1 MIYIVRHGQT
11 DYNVEKRI
19 TGQLDI
25 PLNEKGRDD
34 ALKLKEKLKDIS
46 FDYVFASPLKRTVE
60 TAKIA
65 TNNQDIILDRRII
78 ERYNGSLE
86 GMVKDEIEKDFDFN
100 DINSKK
106 YGIESVREL
115 KARVYDFLDEIIKK
129 YPKKNI
135 LIVTHGGVLIVM
147 RHYFEG
153 KPKNN
158 DDYFM
163 TNCEIVKYNN

>member
-34 ALKLKEKLKDIS
+34 ALMLREKIKDIS
-46 FDYVFASPLKRTVE
+46 FDYVFSSPLKRTIE

-86 GMVKDEIEKDFDFN
+86 GMVKDEIEKGFDFN

-115 KARVYDFLDEIIKK
+115 KSTGL
-129 YPKKNI
+129 
-135 LIVTHGGVLIVM
+135 
-147 RHYFEG
+147 
-153 KPKNN
+153 
-158 DDYFM
+158 
-163 TNCEIVKYNN
+163 